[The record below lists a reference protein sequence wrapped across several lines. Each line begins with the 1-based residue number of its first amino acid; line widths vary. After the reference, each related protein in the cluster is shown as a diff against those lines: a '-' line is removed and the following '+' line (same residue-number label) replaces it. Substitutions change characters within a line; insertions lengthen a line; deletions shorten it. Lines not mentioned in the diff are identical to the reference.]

1 MKVYLFHF
9 QKIAT
14 SEVMEKRCDVC
25 RVTYKGI
32 MQYMEHIQGKK
43 HVKNVRDKMSGSF
56 MVRVEPFEF
65 S

>member
-1 MKVYLFHF
+1 MLENVGNDFVF
-9 QKIAT
+9 VFWQ
-14 SEVMEKRCDVC
+14 VC